1 MAELKVSTLINNLER
16 EKEEKVIL
24 TELADFKLRIG
35 TMRPVQI
42 TSTKKKGENR
52 VIQKNKQMIYSHLIS
67 CLLSFWF
74 KSVMFF
80 LFIIC

>member
-1 MAELKVSTLINNLER
+1 MAELKVSTLINNLKR

-42 TSTKKKGENR
+42 TSRKKKKGENR
-52 VIQKNKQMIYSHLIS
+52 VIQKSKQMT
-67 CLLSFWF
+67 
-74 KSVMFF
+74 
-80 LFIIC
+80 

>member
-1 MAELKVSTLINNLER
+1 MAELKVSTLINNLKR

-42 TSTKKKGENR
+42 TSSKKRRE
-52 VIQKNKQMIYSHLIS
+52 
-67 CLLSFWF
+67 
-74 KSVMFF
+74 
-80 LFIIC
+80 